1 MRKYLYKRM
10 WMLLLVPV
18 SFLILYIA
26 EKNSWIA
33 EHIFARGIYYYL
45 SQLISTVTGI
55 FPFSIAEI
63 FVLCSP
69 ILVILVIVL
78 FLRHIAMSEGRHKT
92 VIYKAVL
99 NVLCVISAAFFIYV
113 ITDSVNY
120 YRYPFSYYAGFEVEK
135 STVDELYAVGEDI
148 VMRANEIREELV
160 NEDDEGVFKLTGS
173 MGEVSE
179 MAREAYKTLG
189 KEYPVLKGHYG
200 KNKLFL
206 TSKYISYS
214 KMVGLFVPFTMEA
227 NNNVDVVQYNI
238 PSDMCHELAH
248 LHGFIKEDEANYI
261 AYLAC
266 TNSGN
271 MEFEYS
277 GLVQAYICIENALY
291 DADLKK
297 CEELT
302 GKLSDKVRRDVNANS
317 IYWKKI
323 EDTKTGKNVSSA
335 AESINDEYLKANGQE
350 EGVKSYGLMVDL
362 LISQYRSEGFLK
374 D

>member
-1 MRKYLYKRM
+1 M
-10 WMLLLVPV
+10 WMLLLAPL

-26 EKNSWIA
+26 GKNSWIA
-33 EHIFARGIYYYL
+33 EYIFARGIYHYI
-45 SQLISTVTGI
+45 SQIVSTITGI

-69 ILVILVIVL
+69 VLVITIIIL
-78 FLRHIAMSEGRHKT
+78 FLRHVAKSERKKT
-92 VIYKAVL
+92 VVYKAVL
-99 NVLCVISAAFFIYV
+99 NILCTASVVFFIYV

-135 STVDELYAVGEDI
+135 STVDELYTVGEDI
-148 VMRANEIREELV
+148 VMRANEIREDLKS
-160 NEDDEGVFKLTGS
+160 EDKDGVFKLTGS
-173 MGEVSE
+173 MYDVSE
-179 MAREAYKTLG
+179 MARDAFTELG
-189 KEYPVLKGHYG
+189 KQYPVLKGHYG
-200 KNKLFL
+200 KNKIFL

-214 KMVGLFVPFTMEA
+214 KMVGFFVPFTMEA

-261 AYLAC
+261 AFLAC

-271 MEFEYS
+271 KEFEYS

-291 DADLKK
+291 DADLNK

-302 GKLSDKVRRDVNANS
+302 DKLSEKVRRDVNANS
-317 IYWKKI
+317 IYWNKI
-323 EDTKTGKNVSSA
+323 ESTKAGQNVSSA

-350 EGVKSYGLMVDL
+350 DGVKSYGLMVDL
-362 LISQYRSEGFLK
+362 LISQYRSRGLLK
-374 D
+374 

>member
-1 MRKYLYKRM
+1 M
-10 WMLLLVPV
+10 WMFILVPLA
-18 SFLILYIA
+18 FLILFIA
-26 EKNSWIA
+26 DKSPWIA
-33 EHIFARGIYYYL
+33 EHIFAMGIYHYL
-45 SQLISTVTGI
+45 SQAISTVTGV
-55 FPFSIAEI
+55 FPFSVAEI

-69 ILVILVIVL
+69 LLAAMVIII
-78 FLRHIAMSEGRHKT
+78 FLHHIYVSAGKRKT
-92 VIYKAVL
+92 IIYKAVV
-99 NVLCVISAAFFIYV
+99 NVLCVMSAAFFMYV
-113 ITDSVNY
+113 IGDSVNY

-135 STVDELYAVGEDI
+135 STADELFAVGEDI
-148 VMRANEIREELV
+148 VMRANEIREGLA
-160 NEDDEGVFKLTGS
+160 NEDESGVFKLTGS

-179 MAREAYKTLG
+179 NARKAYITLG
-189 KEYPVLKGHYG
+189 EEYPVLKGHYG
-200 KNKLFL
+200 KNKIFL

-266 TNSGN
+266 TMSGN
-271 MEFEYS
+271 KEFEYS

-291 DADLKK
+291 EEDLER
-297 CEELT
+297 CRELT
-302 GKLSDKVRRDVNANS
+302 GRLSEKVRRDVNANS
-317 IYWKKI
+317 RYWQKI
-323 EDTKTGKNVSSA
+323 DETKTGRNVSSA
-335 AESINDEYLKANGQE
+335 AECINDSYLKANGEE

-362 LISQYRSEGFLK
+362 LISQYRSQGLLK